1 MVRALYTALA
11 YAMAPMALGRL
22 IWRGRHNPTYRQRW
36 PERFGFTPPVSGRP
50 IWIHA
55 VSVGE
60 SQAALPLVRAIHAQW
75 PGHPILVTTTTPTG
89 FGQVQRSM
97 GGEVQHRYLPYDL
110 PDAIGRFLNRVD
122 PCLLVLMETEL
133 WPNLCAAC
141 AHRGMPVLVA
151 NGRLSARSARRYRH
165 YGRLSRDMMQR
176 VAAIGA
182 QTELD
187 RQRFIEIGADPQRVR
202 VTGSLKFDVPM
213 PASVLEEG
221 QVLRRFCGGAER
233 RVWIAASTHP
243 GEEALILEAHA
254 VIRTRIPEALL
265 ILAPRHPERFR
276 EIKALARQRF
286 EVVARSSGEP
296 CRQETSV
303 YLGDTMG
310 ELPAMLAAAD
320 LAFVGGSLSPVG
332 GHNVLEP
339 AALGIPVLT
348 GPKKYVF
355 NFQSICS
362 RLEEAG
368 GLTHLDV
375 VEDLPRK
382 VTALLA
388 DPVTRDRIGECGHA
402 FVQQNR
408 GAVDRSLEMIRAW
421 L

>member
-1 MVRALYTALA
+1 MVRALYTVLA
-11 YAMAPMALGRL
+11 YAMAPVALGRL
-22 IWRGRHNPTYRQRW
+22 VWRSRYNPAYRERW
-36 PERFGFTPPVSGRP
+36 AERLGFTPPVAGRP

-60 SQAALPLVRAIHAQW
+60 SQAALPLVRAIHALKPQS
-75 PGHPILVTTTTPTG
+75 PILITTTTPTG
-89 FGQVQRSM
+89 SDQVRRSM
-97 GGEVQHRYLPYDL
+97 GGEVLHRYLPYDL
-110 PDAIGRFLNRVD
+110 PDAVGRFLNRIQ
-122 PCLLVLMETEL
+122 PGLLVVMETEL
-133 WPNLCAAC
+133 WPNLFAAC
-141 AHRGMPVLVA
+141 AHRQIPIVIA

-165 YGRLSRDMMQR
+165 YGRLSRYMMRR
-176 VAAIGA
+176 VVAIGA
-182 QTELD
+182 QTPLD
-187 RQRFIEIGADPQRVR
+187 RQRFIEIGADPERTQ

-221 QVLRRFCGGAER
+221 QVLRRFCGGGQR

-243 GEEALILEAHA
+243 GEEESILEAHEI
-254 VIRTRIPEALL
+254 VRTRIPEALL
-265 ILAPRHPERFR
+265 ILAPRHPERFK

-286 EVVARSSGEP
+286 EVATRSGGEP
-296 CRQETSV
+296 CRQQTGV

-320 LAFVGGSLSPVG
+320 LAFVGGSLLPVG

-348 GPKKYVF
+348 GPRQHVF

-368 GLTHLDV
+368 GLAHLDV

-382 VTALLA
+382 VTALLS
-388 DPVTRDRIGECGHA
+388 DPVTRDRMGGQGYA
-402 FVQQNR
+402 FVKENR
-408 GAVDRSLEMIRAW
+408 GAVDRSLELIRAW